1 MRDRFSIAGGGH
13 LSGAQ
18 LQDKTAAS
26 QAALTAPGSIA
37 LANDGTVFFIDNNLE
52 AFELKEQNDGSGVMS
67 GSSTAEGIDLAVKN
81 SLSLICQGFLRSII
95 VKDTCP
101 ASDGETRIAIS
112 QSFDAYANIM
122 EMVKPCL
129 P

>member
-1 MRDRFSIAGGGH
+1 M
-13 LSGAQ
+13 
-18 LQDKTAAS
+18 
-26 QAALTAPGSIA
+26 TAPGSIA

-52 AFELKEQNDGSGVMS
+52 AFELKEQNDGSWKISRLFGGLAQGDCGSGVMS